1 MDKHR
6 LRLPGRQSSRS
17 ARAYLPVAVV
27 LALLCGSV
35 SVIEAAEFVIR
46 LPNGTINWSTGEII
60 ASGSGSPVDK
70 NAPNATDAEAAVY
83 SIAMLNAGQNLFDI
97 VQQVRIDSQLRIKN
111 LVAQDSHLIVKAREM
126 VYASPEV
133 ETLRRLDGNGTLTVF
148 LQFQLHGGFAQLMLP
163 REIIHVDSITK
174 VMPGKNAPAA
184 TSDPDAYTGLVVDA
198 RNTGMQPAMVPRI
211 LDENSRAVYG
221 AAFASR
227 EFAVQKGMSGYET
240 DFDAAAKNPRV
251 GDAPLIAKGLRAEG
265 LGQSDIVITNADA
278 ARIRKSSDHLL
289 FLRECRVVIVIDAP
303 K

>member
-6 LRLPGRQSSRS
+6 LRFPGRQSIRS
-17 ARAYLPVAVV
+17 VRAYLPVAVV
-27 LALLCGSV
+27 LALLCVSV
-35 SVIEAAEFVIR
+35 SGIEAAEYVIQ
-46 LPNGTINWSTGEII
+46 LPNGKINWSTGEIF

-97 VQQVRIDSQLRIKN
+97 VQQVRINSQLRIKN
-111 LVAQDSHLIVKAREM
+111 LVDQDSHLIVKAREM

-133 ETLRRLDGNGTLTVF
+133 ETLRRLDGNGMLTVF
-148 LQFQLHGGFAQLMLP
+148 LQFQLHGGFAQLILP

-174 VMPGKNAPAA
+174 VMPGKNAPAE
-184 TSDPDAYTGLVVDA
+184 TSDPYAYTGLVVDA

-211 LDENSRAVYG
+211 LDENTREVYG

-227 EFAVQKGMSGYET
+227 EYAVQRGMSGYET

-251 GDAPLIAKGLRAEG
+251 GDAPLIAKGLRTEG

-278 ARIRKSSDHLL
+278 ARIRKSSEHLL
-289 FLRECRVVIVIDAP
+289 FLRECRVVIVIDMP